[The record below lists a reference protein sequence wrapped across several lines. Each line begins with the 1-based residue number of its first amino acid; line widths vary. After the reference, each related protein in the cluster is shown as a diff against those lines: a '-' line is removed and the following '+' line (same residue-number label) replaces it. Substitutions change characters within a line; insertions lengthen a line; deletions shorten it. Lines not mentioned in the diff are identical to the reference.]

1 MTEALKWLLCS
12 LMLFA
17 ASSFAD
23 DKIDVPVTKK
33 AVKKTPQEK
42 EKTWWEQ
49 RNKRPDLYYP
59 HNAHMD
65 VMEKEG
71 DSCLLCH
78 PFNANK
84 ITDLEQLKKLTVIAN
99 EPLEAICHECHV
111 VQLTAPWR
119 CDLCHTN
126 PDTIWPNDHNF
137 DYLTHHGEDARLDE
151 KKCRQCHIDISF
163 CSDCHFRRDPLQ
175 RRVHPLGYR
184 TTHGIE
190 ARMNTVSCSRCHN
203 AHYCSDCHRERR

>member
-1 MTEALKWLLCS
+1 MSVSLKWFLWLLI
-12 LMLFA
+12 LIAPF
-17 ASSFAD
+17 SFAK
-23 DKIDVPVTKK
+23 DKTDFPVFEETE
-33 AVKKTPQEK
+33 KTISQEK
-42 EKTWWEQ
+42 KETWWEK

-59 HNAHMD
+59 HNVHMD

-78 PFNANK
+78 PFTANK

-111 VQLTAPWR
+111 VKLTAPWR
-119 CDLCHTN
+119 CELCHSS

-137 DYLTHHGEDARLDE
+137 NYLTHHGEDARQDE
-151 KKCRQCHIDISF
+151 GKCRQCHIDISF
-163 CSDCHFRRDPLQ
+163 CSDCHFRRDPIQ
-175 RRVHPLGYR
+175 RRVHTLGYR
-184 TTHGIE
+184 TAHGID
-190 ARMNTVSCSRCHN
+190 ARMNTASCSRCHN

>member
-1 MTEALKWLLCS
+1 MAEALKWLLCS
-12 LMLFA
+12 LILFA
-17 ASSFAD
+17 ASPSAD
-23 DKIDVPVTKK
+23 DKIDLPVAKE
-33 AVKKTPQEK
+33 AVKTMPQEK

-49 RNKRPDLYYP
+49 RNKRSDLYYP
-59 HNAHMD
+59 HNAHME

-78 PFNANK
+78 PFTVNK
-84 ITDLEQLKKLTVIAN
+84 VTDLEQLKKLTVIAN

-126 PDTIWPNDHNF
+126 PNTIWPNDHNF

-190 ARMNTVSCSRCHN
+190 ARVNAVSCSRCHN
-203 AHYCSDCHRERR
+203 AHYCSDCHREHR